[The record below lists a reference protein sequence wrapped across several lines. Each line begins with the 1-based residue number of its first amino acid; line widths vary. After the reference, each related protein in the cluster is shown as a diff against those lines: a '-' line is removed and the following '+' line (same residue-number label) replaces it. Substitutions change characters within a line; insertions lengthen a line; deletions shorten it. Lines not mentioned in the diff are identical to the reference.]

1 MFCWVRGPPRSNS
14 SPVEQ
19 VQLTPRSW
27 FLVQRLKKKTENFN
41 FKKPCLRE
49 MTDSR
54 TGARNVQDEIRT
66 SFSAGK
72 EKVL

>member
-19 VQLTPRSW
+19 VQLTPRSR
-27 FLVQRLKKKTENFN
+27 FLVQRVKKKFFN
-41 FKKPCLRE
+41 FKKSCLRE

-54 TGARNVQDEIRT
+54 TGARHVQDEIRT
-66 SFSAGK
+66 SYSAGK

>member
-1 MFCWVRGPPRSNS
+1 
-14 SPVEQ
+14 
-19 VQLTPRSW
+19 
-27 FLVQRLKKKTENFN
+27 
-41 FKKPCLRE
+41 

-72 EKVL
+72 EKVLWKEHERGMSKGE